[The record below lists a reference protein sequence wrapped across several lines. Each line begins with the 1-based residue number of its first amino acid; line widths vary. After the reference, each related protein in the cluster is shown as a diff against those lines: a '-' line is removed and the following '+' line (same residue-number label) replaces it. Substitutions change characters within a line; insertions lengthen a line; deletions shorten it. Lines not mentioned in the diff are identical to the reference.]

1 MTGLPEPAFLLQSRA
16 VKLGSTQRFWR
27 RLIKRFIY
35 SQLSMREGLFIAF
48 GKSRPL
54 VLFNIEADPPSIYIN
69 FRIRPDRADALEA
82 FLDLPDGL
90 RLTPIRCLDGEEPF
104 LALTLNA
111 YRVSG
116 LANGV
121 RAEWS
126 VYVGDHEGKPRYL
139 IVEAQSDAGSMDPIH
154 IVTRKGDM
162 EHALEGDLLRTRVA
176 TELPGTF
183 LAEARIPPPEA
194 RETVLPDRQW
204 IEANDYIYWRNG
216 ICDRTF
222 QDGSMANTPLLRLP
236 IDGLRIE
243 DTSGWHAYVEP
254 EPVHAVLFARR
265 VQLAISPW
273 WNV

>member
-1 MTGLPEPAFLLQSRA
+1 
-16 VKLGSTQRFWR
+16 VKLRDSQRFVR

-35 SQLSMREGLFIAF
+35 SQLSMREALFIALR
-48 GKSRPL
+48 KSQPL

-69 FRIRPDRADALEA
+69 FRIRPDRIDALEA
-82 FLDLPDGL
+82 FIDLPDGL
-90 RLTPIRCLDGEEPF
+90 TLMPIRCLEGEDPF
-104 LALTLNA
+104 LAITLNA

-126 VYVGDHEGKPRYL
+126 VYVRDHEGKPRYL
-139 IVEAQSDAGSMDPIH
+139 VLEAQSDAGSMDPVN
-154 IVTRKGDM
+154 IVTRPGDM
-162 EHALEGDLLRTRVA
+162 EHTLEGDLLRTRVA
-176 TELPGTF
+176 TELPGRF
-183 LAEARIPPPEA
+183 LAEARIPAPE
-194 RETVLPDRQW
+194 RRQTVMADRQW

-222 QDGSMANTPLLRLP
+222 HDGAMANTPLWCIP
-236 IDGLRIE
+236 SENLRIE
-243 DTSGWHAYVEP
+243 DASGWHEYIEP
-254 EPVHAVLFARR
+254 EPVHGVVFARR